1 MAARLP
7 DAEIVLQLD
16 EPSLPAVLVGEVPTA
31 SGFGTLR
38 TVEEQVVR
46 DVLAEVLGAAAGA
59 GAVQT
64 VVHCCA
70 RNPPIT
76 LIREAGAGAV
86 SFDMTLLSAVE
97 DEALGTAVEA
107 GVRLW
112 LGAVPAGSADDP
124 AALGDLG
131 DTVRSVRGLW
141 SRLGFAPELLPG
153 AVVLTPACGLARTS
167 PAYARAALRRV
178 REAARAI
185 VDDPEP

>member
-1 MAARLP
+1 
-7 DAEIVLQLD
+7 
-16 EPSLPAVLVGEVPTA
+16 
-31 SGFGTLR
+31 
-38 TVEEQVVR
+38 
-46 DVLAEVLGAAAGA
+46 
-59 GAVQT
+59 
-64 VVHCCA
+64 
-70 RNPPIT
+70 
-76 LIREAGAGAV
+76 
-86 SFDMTLLSAVE
+86 MTLLSAVE